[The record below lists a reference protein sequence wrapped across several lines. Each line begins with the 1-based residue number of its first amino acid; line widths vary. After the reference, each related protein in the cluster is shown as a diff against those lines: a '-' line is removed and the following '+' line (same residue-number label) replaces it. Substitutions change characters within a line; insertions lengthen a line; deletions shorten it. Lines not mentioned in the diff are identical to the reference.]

1 MAVERCFV
9 VLFASS
15 ALRFVRRTK
24 LGCNPL
30 RDAQVAKATRAIN
43 DALGTLRKKPDMR
56 ASTISRFHAK
66 VPATFLVWF
75 LASRKSGG
83 QALRASAGRPRCRPS
98 NSPSLRESK
107 LESSLPPSHRDL
119 RIKRLTHGLGGNHFS
134 NRSL

>member
-66 VPATFLVWF
+66 APAVVWLLVF
-75 LASRKSGG
+75 GRSDFGAEI
-83 QALRASAGRPRCRPS
+83 LRPHAIARPG
-98 NSPSLRESK
+98 
-107 LESSLPPSHRDL
+107 
-119 RIKRLTHGLGGNHFS
+119 I
-134 NRSL
+134 